1 MLHILWLILKFILI
15 ILGILL
21 GLLLLA
27 VLLVLFCPVRYK
39 ASAVKAEGGWKQTEG
54 EGIVSWLFH
63 GISLR
68 AEWKDQQM
76 EISFHLFGIPV
87 DKLLKK
93 RQKKRAVTKKS
104 GKNPEKSGAE
114 KVSVSGIDGNRE
126 EEHKKSVV
134 DHPKSENMETE
145 DLKTDRNSAS
155 DTSADT
161 ERIRNSQISGQ
172 QELNADD
179 TDRNSLKKRQ
189 FFIKRIYDRI
199 RNIFQ
204 LIRTKLQNIRRTFGK
219 IKKNVSWWKAF
230 IEHPR
235 VTAARKLVWKHGK
248 FLLKHI
254 FPTRIEGQVTFSF
267 EDPAL
272 TTDLIAGFPGET
284 EEDHEEL
291 MNFVDEMEFDRLG
304 VFTYSAEEDTPAA
317 TMPDQ
322 IPEELKEERRDE
334 IMELQQEISFEKA
347 EEMVGKSLW
356 CMVEGKV
363 ADEYAYVARTYKDA
377 PGVDGYLFIQTIEE
391 LMSGDF
397 VKVRVTGADEYDLI
411 GEIDDEF
418 TE

>member
-93 RQKKRAVTKKS
+93 RQEKRNITK
-104 GKNPEKSGAE
+104 KSGAE
-114 KVSVSGIDGNRE
+114 KVSVSGTDGNRE

-189 FFIKRIYDRI
+189 F
-199 RNIFQ
+199 
-204 LIRTKLQNIRRTFGK
+204 L
-219 IKKNVSWWKAF
+219 
-230 IEHPR
+230 
-235 VTAARKLVWKHGK
+235 
-248 FLLKHI
+248 
-254 FPTRIEGQVTFSF
+254 
-267 EDPAL
+267 
-272 TTDLIAGFPGET
+272 
-284 EEDHEEL
+284 
-291 MNFVDEMEFDRLG
+291 
-304 VFTYSAEEDTPAA
+304 
-317 TMPDQ
+317 
-322 IPEELKEERRDE
+322 
-334 IMELQQEISFEKA
+334 
-347 EEMVGKSLW
+347 
-356 CMVEGKV
+356 
-363 ADEYAYVARTYKDA
+363 
-377 PGVDGYLFIQTIEE
+377 
-391 LMSGDF
+391 
-397 VKVRVTGADEYDLI
+397 
-411 GEIDDEF
+411 
-418 TE
+418 

>member
-1 MLHILWLILKFILI
+1 
-15 ILGILL
+15 
-21 GLLLLA
+21 
-27 VLLVLFCPVRYK
+27 
-39 ASAVKAEGGWKQTEG
+39 
-54 EGIVSWLFH
+54 
-63 GISLR
+63 
-68 AEWKDQQM
+68 M

-93 RQKKRAVTKKS
+93 RQEKRAVTK
-104 GKNPEKSGAE
+104 KSGAE
-114 KVSVSGIDGNRE
+114 KVSVSGTDGNRE

-155 DTSADT
+155 GTSADT

-204 LIRTKLQNIRRTFGK
+204 SIRTKLQNIRRTFGK

-272 TTDLIAGFPGET
+272 TGAALAVLGMTIPFHKNCIQINPRFDSENYLYGNIRAKGRIYGFVP
-284 EEDHEEL
+284 
-291 MNFVDEMEFDRLG
+291 VR
-304 VFTYSAEEDTPAA
+304 AA
-317 TMPDQ
+317 VSIYFNKNIKYVIKRWKT
-322 IPEELKEERRDE
+322 RR
-334 IMELQQEISFEKA
+334 A
-347 EEMVGKSLW
+347 
-356 CMVEGKV
+356 
-363 ADEYAYVARTYKDA
+363 
-377 PGVDGYLFIQTIEE
+377 
-391 LMSGDF
+391 
-397 VKVRVTGADEYDLI
+397 
-411 GEIDDEF
+411 
-418 TE
+418 

>member
-93 RQKKRAVTKKS
+93 RQEKRAVTKKS

-114 KVSVSGIDGNRE
+114 KVSVSGTDGNRE

-155 DTSADT
+155 GTSADT

-179 TDRNSLKKRQ
+179 TDQNSLKKRQ

-199 RNIFQ
+199 RN
-204 LIRTKLQNIRRTFGK
+204 
-219 IKKNVSWWKAF
+219 VSWWKAF

-235 VTAARKLVWKHGK
+235 VTAARILVWKHGK

-272 TTDLIAGFPGET
+272 TGAALAVLGMTIPFHKNCIQINPRFDSENYLYGNIRAKGRIYGFVP
-284 EEDHEEL
+284 
-291 MNFVDEMEFDRLG
+291 VR
-304 VFTYSAEEDTPAA
+304 AA
-317 TMPDQ
+317 VSIYFNKNIKYVIKRWKT
-322 IPEELKEERRDE
+322 RR
-334 IMELQQEISFEKA
+334 A
-347 EEMVGKSLW
+347 
-356 CMVEGKV
+356 
-363 ADEYAYVARTYKDA
+363 
-377 PGVDGYLFIQTIEE
+377 
-391 LMSGDF
+391 
-397 VKVRVTGADEYDLI
+397 
-411 GEIDDEF
+411 
-418 TE
+418 

>member
-39 ASAVKAEGGWKQTEG
+39 ASAVKAEG

-93 RQKKRAVTKKS
+93 RQEKRAVTKKS

-114 KVSVSGIDGNRE
+114 KVSVSGTDGNRE

-161 ERIRNSQISGQ
+161 E
-172 QELNADD
+172 LNADD

-189 FFIKRIYDRI
+189 FFIKGIYDRI

-204 LIRTKLQNIRRTFGK
+204 SIRTKLQNIRRTFGK

-272 TTDLIAGFPGET
+272 TGAALAVLGMTIPFHKNCIQIDPRFDSENYLYGNIRAKGRIYGFVP
-284 EEDHEEL
+284 
-291 MNFVDEMEFDRLG
+291 VR
-304 VFTYSAEEDTPAA
+304 AA
-317 TMPDQ
+317 VSIYFNKNIKYVIKRWKT
-322 IPEELKEERRDE
+322 RR
-334 IMELQQEISFEKA
+334 A
-347 EEMVGKSLW
+347 
-356 CMVEGKV
+356 
-363 ADEYAYVARTYKDA
+363 
-377 PGVDGYLFIQTIEE
+377 
-391 LMSGDF
+391 
-397 VKVRVTGADEYDLI
+397 
-411 GEIDDEF
+411 
-418 TE
+418 

>member
-93 RQKKRAVTKKS
+93 RQEKRAVT
-104 GKNPEKSGAE
+104 E
-114 KVSVSGIDGNRE
+114 
-126 EEHKKSVV
+126 
-134 DHPKSENMETE
+134 KSENIEAE
-145 DLKTDRNSAS
+145 DLRTDRNSAS
-155 DTSADT
+155 GTSADT

-189 FFIKRIYDRI
+189 FFIKGIYDRI

-204 LIRTKLQNIRRTFGK
+204 SIRTKLQNIRRTFGK

-235 VTAARKLVWKHGK
+235 VTAVSYTHLT
-248 FLLKHI
+248 L
-254 FPTRIEGQVTFSF
+254 PT
-267 EDPAL
+267 
-272 TTDLIAGFPGET
+272 IA
-284 EEDHEEL
+284 
-291 MNFVDEMEFDRLG
+291 
-304 VFTYSAEEDTPAA
+304 
-317 TMPDQ
+317 
-322 IPEELKEERRDE
+322 
-334 IMELQQEISFEKA
+334 
-347 EEMVGKSLW
+347 
-356 CMVEGKV
+356 
-363 ADEYAYVARTYKDA
+363 
-377 PGVDGYLFIQTIEE
+377 
-391 LMSGDF
+391 
-397 VKVRVTGADEYDLI
+397 
-411 GEIDDEF
+411 
-418 TE
+418 